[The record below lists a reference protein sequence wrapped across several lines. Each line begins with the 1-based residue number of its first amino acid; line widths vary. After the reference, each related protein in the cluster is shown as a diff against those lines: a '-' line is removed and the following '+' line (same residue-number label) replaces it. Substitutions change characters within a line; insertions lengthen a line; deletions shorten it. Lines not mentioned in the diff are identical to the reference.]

1 MSISNTSTTNNNL
14 NKNLPHP
21 EFCKLLRYHN
31 DTISQLS
38 FNPNNKQLVSSSYDH
53 TIMLW
58 DISNTSSQKHKIPLI
73 GRGHKSLINDMS
85 ISPNGF
91 YIATASSDH
100 TVRIWSNTYDYSSTK
115 NNIQSSILKFNTVP
129 VKSVDFSCDSRLICT
144 GSDDKTVKIIS
155 IADKKLLA
163 NLTGHSNWV
172 KSTRFSKDSKLIASG
187 SDDRTLR
194 FWDTQTKKNCYS
206 FQNNEHKGS
215 VNCVRF
221 HPDNSCVATACQDK
235 LIRLFDV
242 RSKRLVQ
249 TYKYHMRPATS
260 CAFHPNGY
268 YMASTSYDGTVKVY
282 DLRIGDV
289 LFTLFAHES
298 AVMSCDFSVFGD
310 YFVSGG
316 MDSNIVLWESNL
328 EFYNGNKF
336 LMNSSSNDNSN
347 TLNYKYHGFKENV
360 VSNNNNNMSSSNSN
374 ISEGLTNVFDK
385 MVSQME
391 MITNSFVNFEKRI
404 TAMED
409 VVEQMNQ
416 DDINNNLVP
425 QQQ

>member
-1 MSISNTSTTNNNL
+1 M
-14 NKNLPHP
+14 
-21 EFCKLLRYHN
+21 
-31 DTISQLS
+31 
-38 FNPNNKQLVSSSYDH
+38 
-53 TIMLW
+53 
-58 DISNTSSQKHKIPLI
+58 
-73 GRGHKSLINDMS
+73 
-85 ISPNGF
+85 
-91 YIATASSDH
+91 
-100 TVRIWSNTYDYSSTK
+100 
-115 NNIQSSILKFNTVP
+115 
-129 VKSVDFSCDSRLICT
+129 
-144 GSDDKTVKIIS
+144 KIIS

-206 FQNNEHKGS
+206 FENNEHKGS

-235 LIRLFDV
+235 LVRLFDV

-249 TYKYHMRPATS
+249 TYKYHTKPATS
-260 CAFHPNGY
+260 CAFHPTGY
-268 YMASTSYDGTVKVY
+268 YLASTSYDGTVKIY
-282 DLRIGDV
+282 DMRIGDV
-289 LFTLFAHES
+289 LFTLYAHES

-336 LMNSSSNDNSN
+336 LMNGSSGNS
-347 TLNYKYHGFKENV
+347 TVNYKYHGFKENV
-360 VSNNNNNMSSSNSN
+360 ANSSSSSN

-416 DDINNNLVP
+416 DDINNNLIP
-425 QQQ
+425 QQ